1 MPPETPPPAAAPPP
15 RAPRPR
21 ALDAVTAHPWRTLAG
36 ALAVAI
42 VALVLLWDWN
52 WFKGPLERIVAAKTG
67 RSFEIG
73 GDLDVDLG
81 RTTVVRAGKL
91 RLGNADWSDEPM
103 MATADQLELHVRPF
117 TLLPGRQARIPEL
130 RLTNPDLLLE
140 KGDKAGNWVFPAMD
154 GDGPGP
160 AFERLWVD
168 DGRLRFIDAKGGTD
182 IDLAVASRAPKD
194 STTAP
199 PITLKGSGHWRGE
212 AFTLSGAAASPLALQ
227 AARRPYAIDL
237 RAAAGATRAHA
248 RGTVTDP
255 VRMADFDLRMALS
268 GRNLEDLYPL
278 IGVALPPTA
287 PYSLDGRFT
296 RDGTT
301 WHYDDFTGKV
311 GDSDL
316 GGSASVTTGGE
327 RLMLRANLHSAR
339 LDFDDLAG
347 FVGAAPQ
354 SGGGETSNPELK
366 AQAAKQAAS
375 GRLLPDTPYALH
387 KLRAMDADVRWKS
400 ARIQAPGW
408 PLDDM
413 DAHIK
418 LQAGQLRLDPLDFG
432 VAGGTIRST
441 IRMDARKDVIRTDA
455 DIQARRLD
463 LAKLFPN
470 IELTRD
476 AVGRVGGNINIAGNG
491 NSIADMLGSADGDI
505 ALGMG
510 RGQVSNLLMELA
522 GIDIYEALKFLIGK
536 DRRVAIRCAF
546 GDFSVK
552 DGLMTSRAL
561 AFDTSD
567 TIIVG
572 EGTIDLGD
580 ERLDLL
586 LKPRPKD
593 RSFLSLRSP
602 LVLDGS
608 FRDPRFRPDM
618 GRLGLRGAIALAL
631 ASIAPPAALLATL
644 ELGGG
649 EDSGCGGDYAK

>member
-15 RAPRPR
+15 RARPR

-81 RTTVVRAGKL
+81 RITVVRAGKL

-287 PYSLDGRFT
+287 PYALDGRFT

-387 KLRAMDADVRWKS
+387 KLRAMDADVRWKA

>member
-1 MPPETPPPAAAPPP
+1 M
-15 RAPRPR
+15 
-21 ALDAVTAHPWRTLAG
+21 
-36 ALAVAI
+36 
-42 VALVLLWDWN
+42 
-52 WFKGPLERIVAAKTG
+52 
-67 RSFEIG
+67 
-73 GDLDVDLG
+73 
-81 RTTVVRAGKL
+81 
-91 RLGNADWSDEPM
+91 
-103 MATADQLELHVRPF
+103 RPF
-117 TLLPGRQARIPEL
+117 NLCLSQARIPEL
-130 RLTNPDLLLE
+130 RLTNPFLLLE
-140 KGDKAGNWVFPAMD
+140 GRQGGN
-154 GDGPGP
+154 GCS
-160 AFERLWVD
+160 RLMARAR
-168 DGRLRFIDAKGGTD
+168 RLRAPVVETGAALIEARVHDRLAWRARDQDA
-182 IDLAVASRAPKD
+182 D
-194 STTAP
+194 SAADH
-199 PITLKGSGHWRGE
+199 LKGSGHWRGE
-212 AFTLSGAAASPLALQ
+212 ASHLSGAAAARWPCGRRSPY
-227 AARRPYAIDL
+227 RRL
-237 RAAAGATRAHA
+237 RAAAAQRAHA

-387 KLRAMDADVRWKS
+387 KLRAMDADVRWKA

-455 DIQARRLD
+455 TSSAAPGSCNCSR
-463 LAKLFPN
+463 
-470 IELTRD
+470 T
-476 AVGRVGGNINIAGNG
+476 
-491 NSIADMLGSADGDI
+491 SI
-505 ALGMG
+505 
-510 RGQVSNLLMELA
+510 
-522 GIDIYEALKFLIGK
+522 
-536 DRRVAIRCAF
+536 
-546 GDFSVK
+546 
-552 DGLMTSRAL
+552 
-561 AFDTSD
+561 
-567 TIIVG
+567 
-572 EGTIDLGD
+572 
-580 ERLDLL
+580 
-586 LKPRPKD
+586 
-593 RSFLSLRSP
+593 
-602 LVLDGS
+602 
-608 FRDPRFRPDM
+608 DP
-618 GRLGLRGAIALAL
+618 
-631 ASIAPPAALLATL
+631 
-644 ELGGG
+644 
-649 EDSGCGGDYAK
+649 